1 MLQET
6 KQQTHHVRQNQIQ
19 HQFIPHND
27 ISKTLTVKTSCC
39 IRNYKH
45 GSLQKARTILL
56 WDRMNITK

>member
-45 GSLQKARTILL
+45 GSPESKNYPLVGK
-56 WDRMNITK
+56 NEYH